1 MHVLTVIPNLLFSR
15 NITQIH
21 MHCTPIGLV
30 DFSSDGLDVLINDIN
45 DTRREKSPSN
55 KTPGLAKSTNID
67 I

>member
-1 MHVLTVIPNLLFSR
+1 
-15 NITQIH
+15 

-55 KTPGLAKSTNID
+55 KTPGLTKSTNID
-67 I
+67 IWVIGTSNQLFIRGS

>member
-1 MHVLTVIPNLLFSR
+1 
-15 NITQIH
+15 

-55 KTPGLAKSTNID
+55 KLQGLQKVQILTFGSLAHQISSL
-67 I
+67 

>member
-1 MHVLTVIPNLLFSR
+1 
-15 NITQIH
+15 